1 MALTRE
7 KKEEVVE
14 KVKNITKNA
23 QNVTFVNFKGLSVEK
38 ANQIRQKLK
47 DEGVGYLVAKKSLIK
62 RAFNEV
68 GVSGEMPPLEGE
80 IAIAYS
86 NEDLIAPAREVY
98 QFKSNKGP
106 ETFSIVGG
114 IFDGSFMDMEKMVEV
129 ASIPSRPVLYG
140 QFVNLVNSP
149 IQGFVT
155 ALDRIAEKKEQTS
168 A

>member
-23 QNVTFVNFKGLSVEK
+23 QSITFVNFKGLGVEK
-38 ANQIRQKLK
+38 ANQVRQKLK
-47 DEGVGYLVAKKSLIK
+47 DEDVGYLVAKKSLIK

-68 GVSGEMPPLEGE
+68 GVSGEMPSLEGE

-86 NEDLIAPAREVY
+86 NDDLTAPAREVY
-98 QFKSNKGP
+98 QFQKKEAGIL
-106 ETFSIVGG
+106 SIVGG
-114 IFDGSFMDMEKMVEV
+114 IFDGSFMNMEQMTEV
-129 ASIPSRPVLYG
+129 ASIPPKIVLRG
-140 QFVNLVNSP
+140 QFVNLINSP
-149 IQGFVT
+149 IQGFVI
-155 ALDRIAEKKEQTS
+155 ALDKIAEKKEKIS